1 MNKVK
6 VRIPVIICITTL
18 LLLGSCTSL
27 IEELKESS
35 IQRTAPQE
43 TQPTK
48 TPSTVI
54 ETQPPL
60 QKSELAAAEQE
71 ILRLVNQQRAEH
83 NLPPLYLSTELS
95 QVARDHSTDM
105 AERNFYSHID
115 PQGTTPNQ
123 RITRKMGDRYY
134 LEGTAENIAYS
145 ERSDGFSSL
154 SQQEIARDFMRGWMN
169 SPGHRA
175 NILREGMTHIGI
187 GLHQQGNRIY
197 ATQKFITYIARLT
210 GTADKSKLS
219 LEQPVIHL
227 ALNTDR
233 VTKDKLT
240 VMVGLPD
247 KNAKWPTQNGSYYR
261 GLGYVKPHWT
271 KEHEFTIEL
280 PVATYGKGTYTIQL
294 GSQGNR
300 SVGQKQFAFYV
311 N

>member
-1 MNKVK
+1 MSKAK
-6 VRIPVIICITTL
+6 VRVPLILCISTL
-18 LLLGSCTSL
+18 FLLGSCTSL
-27 IEELKESS
+27 IEGLKESS

-43 TQPTK
+43 TQPEK
-48 TPSTVI
+48 TPSTVV
-54 ETQPPL
+54 ETQAPAL
-60 QKSELAAAEQE
+60 KSELAAAEQE
-71 ILRLVNQQRAEH
+71 ILRLVNQQRDEH
-83 NLPPLYLSTELS
+83 NLPRLYLSTELS

-105 AERNFYSHID
+105 AKRNFYSHID
-115 PQGTTPNQ
+115 PQGTTPHQ

-154 SQQEIARDFMRGWMN
+154 SQQQIGRDFMHGWMN

-197 ATQKFITYIARLT
+197 ATQKFIGYIARLT
-210 GTADKSKLS
+210 GTADKTTLS
-219 LEQPVIHL
+219 LEQPVIQL
-227 ALNTDR
+227 ALNSHR
-233 VTKDKLT
+233 MTKDKLT

-247 KNAKWPTQNGSYYR
+247 KNAKWPTPDGSYYR
-261 GLGYVKPHWT
+261 GLGYVKPLWT

-294 GSQGNR
+294 GAQGNR
-300 SVGQKQFAFYV
+300 SVGQKQFTFYV